1 MSVASGGVMIRPIVQ
16 NMQYHIAIIT
26 RGIDMMT
33 KETRQLADI
42 IITAFKNDPIIKSA
56 P

>member
-1 MSVASGGVMIRPIVQ
+1 
-16 NMQYHIAIIT
+16 MQYHIAIIT

-33 KETRQLADI
+33 QETRQLADI
-42 IITAFKNDPIIKSA
+42 IITAFKNDPIIKFA